1 MFQLSCKDKNETNNQ
16 INIVSE
22 DNVAE
27 ESYIKKYF
35 STTDIPYLL
44 KEEVDSIL
52 VNEEKIKNDKNYRN
66 QFIGKARGRKSA
78 IRKFH
83 FTSYKGKKVPAPF
96 KRFLLPNELE
106 QFNKDSLAQFIIL
119 YELYKQRL
127 KKVATII
134 KYDLLTHD
142 EIQKLIQSSFKD
154 SIHYKELAKKRFL
167 EDSIKFSIKYN
178 RITDSLQS
186 IIHPI
191 DSILPFG
198 PKPLGQLV
206 ENNKNFLGFYIK
218 QGDSITEKKKKERK
232 DIYDIWMYFLKLHP
246 YVDADLSEDYE
257 EKLLPPIENYEI
269 VENTLLSTLIQDGYQ
284 KEYNPVNGSFVTRLS
299 NINNY
304 ELYYT
309 TTGVDYPI
317 GCGAFAK
324 KEEDCC
330 FAKDGYDCNSTG
342 YLILYNREEKF
353 ATVIP
358 AYILNNSQSYGF
370 QIQFFYV
377 SNNTIFI
384 YQGYS
389 MYNWFVDKNGMLD
402 RYLHHK
408 DGSTTSAR
416 GYKSV
421 GLAKAYE
428 IKILNNNEVKVFK
441 IKK

>member
-1 MFQLSCKDKNETNNQ
+1 MIKSSCILSILFFFLFSCKESNKFDKQ
-16 INIVSE
+16 
-22 DNVAE
+22 A
-27 ESYIKKYF
+27 YIKDKKGAKKDTFLVKYF
-35 STTDIPYLL
+35 SAIDIPYLL
-44 KEEVDSIL
+44 EEEKDSIL
-52 VNEEKIKNDKNYRN
+52 NRKDKIVEDKKFRN
-66 QFIGKARGRKSA
+66 RFISKARARRSG
-78 IRKFH
+78 IRKFNYIP
-83 FTSYKGKKVPAPF
+83 YKGKKIPAPF

-106 QFNKDSLAQFIIL
+106 KFNKDSLAQFIIL

-127 KKVATII
+127 KKVGTII
-134 KYDLLTHD
+134 KYDLLSND

-167 EDSIKFSIKYN
+167 GDSIKFSIKYN

-218 QGDSITEKKKKERK
+218 QGGDSITEEKKKKRK

-257 EKLLPPIENYEI
+257 QKLLPPIENYKML
-269 VENTLLSTLIQDGYQ
+269 ENTLLSTLIQDGYQ
-284 KEYNPVNGSFVTRLS
+284 KEFNPVNGSFVTRLP

-304 ELYYT
+304 EIYYT

-330 FAKDGYDCNSTG
+330 FARDGYDCNSTG
-342 YLILYNREEKF
+342 YLVLYNREEKF

-358 AYILNNSQSYGF
+358 A
-370 QIQFFYV
+370 
-377 SNNTIFI
+377 FI
-384 YQGYS
+384 
-389 MYNWFVDKNGMLD
+389 
-402 RYLHHK
+402 
-408 DGSTTSAR
+408 
-416 GYKSV
+416 
-421 GLAKAYE
+421 
-428 IKILNNNEVKVFK
+428 
-441 IKK
+441 